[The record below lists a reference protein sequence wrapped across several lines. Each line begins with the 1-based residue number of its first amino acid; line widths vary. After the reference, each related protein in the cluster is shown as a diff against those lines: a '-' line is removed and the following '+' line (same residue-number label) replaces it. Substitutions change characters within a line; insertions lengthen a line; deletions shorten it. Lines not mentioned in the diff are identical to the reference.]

1 MQERDSGGQLHC
13 NRSDGAVRPCV
24 GQVQSMQVRRS
35 PQWPRQEG
43 RGCRPINAPNEESPR
58 RVVAKGAG
66 ADTAMEHRQRHR
78 EEALPAVLV
87 TYHL

>member
-1 MQERDSGGQLHC
+1 
-13 NRSDGAVRPCV
+13 
-24 GQVQSMQVRRS
+24 MQVRRS